1 MKYLRAAART
11 LPACA
16 LLPNTFG
23 SRRLRRNRSF
33 SSGEDFNEFSKLA
46 RAEPDA
52 GCGKINGTAKLAVS
66 QFQLRLPPVLAA
78 RPRQTRSTD
87 SSSCLS
93 LLFFFLPAMVRHNRI
108 GPAQNRRKLNSPD
121 RKPTTTLLR
130 LKAKQK

>member
-11 LPACA
+11 LAACA

-66 QFQLRLPPVLAA
+66 QFQLRLLRFWPPVVGKRVQQIRHLAF
-78 RPRQTRSTD
+78 
-87 SSSCLS
+87 
-93 LLFFFLPAMVRHNRI
+93 LFFLFLASNGETQSDRT
-108 GPAQNRRKLNSPD
+108 GPEP
-121 RKPTTTLLR
+121 
-130 LKAKQK
+130 QKTK